1 MNVVLYSATGMIG
14 SRVLTELLSRG
25 HRQVPHPCVSKDGK
39 LRGATCTSALAAGEQ
54 VEAPGFSPVN

>member
-25 HRQVPHPCVSKDGK
+25 HSVTAIPRDPSK
-39 LRGATCTSALAAGEQ
+39 
-54 VEAPGFSPVN
+54 SPPSPA